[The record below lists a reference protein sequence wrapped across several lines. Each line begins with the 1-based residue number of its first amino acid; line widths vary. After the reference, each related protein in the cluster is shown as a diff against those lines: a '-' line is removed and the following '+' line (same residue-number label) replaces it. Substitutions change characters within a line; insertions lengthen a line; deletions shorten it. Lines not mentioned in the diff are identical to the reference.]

1 MKKSLSHVRLF
12 VTPWTV
18 AHQAPL
24 SMGTLQAKVL
34 ERVAMPPSPGHLIY
48 PGIDPGTPAF
58 QTDKILKGTT
68 ENEML
73 GWHHRLS
80 GHKFE

>member
-1 MKKSLSHVRLF
+1 MRLF

-24 SMGTLQAKVL
+24 SVGTLQARLL
-34 ERVAMPPSPGHLIY
+34 EWVAMLPSPGHLTH
-48 PGIDPGTPAF
+48 PGIEPGTPAF
-58 QTDKILKGTT
+58 QTGKILKGTT

-80 GHKFE
+80 GHEFE